1 MTVTVDPLAPPPG
14 YPHDETVHAASVDM
28 SHDRLMTVL
37 RKFRRQ
43 QRMGGYPGG
52 QIAVRRHGHLVVN
65 EATGICR
72 GYLPEHDEDIVLT
85 TPTTP
90 FPCFSAGKAVIAIV
104 IAMLE
109 ERGQVDVEAP
119 VAEVFPEFARGGKEQ
134 ITVHDVLTHRG
145 GILMP
150 EFCARFQD
158 WGDWDAV
165 IDAMVAAEPSL
176 ERGKLA
182 YHPLEYGW
190 VLSEICRRVDGRAL
204 PQFVREEITGP
215 AGLPAMRFGVTDEE
229 LDVLGRSYWL
239 ASGPFKIAG
248 LDISRVFH
256 AFSDQPELMTMF
268 LPGAGLVSDAASL
281 AGFYELLVG
290 GGTTRDGRRILGRD
304 AIRRYTTRH
313 VRGWDRT
320 NNAPIVLGRGFFLGT
335 TTPGIYG
342 YWGTRDCF
350 GHAGAFCSLAWG
362 DHATGIS
369 VAIITNGNRGPFDL
383 VTRMMPLCDGLRK
396 ACR

>member
-1 MTVTVDPLAPPPG
+1 VTDQPPLLPG
-14 YPHDETVHAASVDM
+14 FPHDEVADPAFVGM
-28 SHDRLMTVL
+28 SNDRLLTVL
-37 RKFRRQ
+37 RRFRRQ
-43 QRMGGYPGG
+43 QRHGGFPGG
-52 QIAVRRHGHLVVN
+52 QIAVRRHGRLVLDAAV
-65 EATGICR
+65 GICR
-72 GYLPEHDEDIVLT
+72 GYLPEHDEDIVLST
-85 TPTTP
+85 TTTP

-109 ERGQVDVEAP
+109 ERGLLDPDAP
-119 VAEVFPEFARGGKEQ
+119 VAEVFPEFARNGKER

-150 EFCARFQD
+150 DLCGRFD
-158 WGDWDAV
+158 AWGDWDAV

-190 VLSEICRRVDGRAL
+190 VLSEVCRRADGRPL
-204 PQFVREEITGP
+204 PTFVTEEITGP
-215 AGLPAMRFGVTDEE
+215 AGLPGLRWGVSDAE

-239 ASGPFKIAG
+239 GAGPFRIAG
-248 LDISRVFH
+248 LDISRVFE
-256 AFSDQPELMTMF
+256 AFSVQPELMTMF

-281 AGFYELLVG
+281 AAFYEILVG
-290 GGTTRDGRRILGRD
+290 GGKARDGRRIIGRD
-304 AIRRYTTRH
+304 AIRAYTTRA

-350 GHAGAFCSLAWG
+350 GHAGAFCTLAWG
-362 DHATGIS
+362 DHATGLS
-369 VAIITNGNRGPFDL
+369 AAIVTNGNRSPFDL
-383 VTRMMPLCDGLRK
+383 VTRMMPLAEGLRK